1 MNAVDLLLDQHRH
14 TEALFEEYMG
24 AEDDDARRRV
34 AGQIIETL
42 WVHHQIEE
50 HVFYPAVLDRL
61 PDMKDEIDEDLEEHR
76 ALERQLEQMRGSD
89 VDDERYDALVEVTEE
104 LVDHHFEEEE
114 DDLFPVV
121 REEFADDVLE
131 EMGERMDALSRQL
144 RKTREELVEEARAAG
159 VTGYSDMNK
168 QQLAEAIQQAG

>member
-14 TEALFEEYMG
+14 TEALFEEFM
-24 AEDDDARRRV
+24 ATEEDEARRRV
-34 AGQIIETL
+34 AGEIVETL

-61 PDMKDEIDEDLEEHR
+61 PDMKDEVDEDLEEHR
-76 ALERQLEQMRGSD
+76 ALERQLDQMRDSD
-89 VDDERYDALVEVTEE
+89 VTDDRYEALVEVTEE
-104 LVDHHFEEEE
+104 LVDHHFDEEE

-121 REEFADDVLE
+121 REQFTDDVLE
-131 EMGERMDALSRQL
+131 ELGQRMETLSRQL
-144 RKTREELVEEARAAG
+144 RKTREELLEEARAAG

-168 QQLAEAIQQAG
+168 QQLAEAIRAAG

>member
-14 TEALFEEYMG
+14 TEALFEEFMG
-24 AEDDDARRRV
+24 SEDEGARRRV
-34 AGQIIETL
+34 AGEIIETL

-50 HVFYPAVLDRL
+50 HVLYPAVVERL
-61 PDMKDEIDEDLEEHR
+61 PDMKDEVDEDLEEHR
-76 ALERQLEQMRGSD
+76 ALERQLEQMQDSD
-89 VDDERYDALVEVTEE
+89 VTDDRYGALVEVTQE

-114 DDLFPVV
+114 EDLFPVV
-121 REEFADDVLE
+121 REQFPDDELRT
-131 EMGERMDALSRQL
+131 MGERMDVLSRQL

-168 QQLAEAIQQAG
+168 RQLAEAISAAG